1 MISGFFAARTIR
13 NSPALSALYERSEKL
28 IPAITQQGGMREEDV
43 RVWAEQTFEI
53 LIPALNSNNPKIECR
68 KLLVEA
74 ALQHSDYQVMM
85 VPPSPEPDWTTL
97 RGLKGISGELW
108 EARLELAR
116 VYEPIRDV
124 VHMASLG
131 MNKEGVAGAIQAL
144 ACRSCYYVSM
154 IDAARIM
161 NIDYHPSADMDWFH
175 PMMYSF
181 CVSSENK
188 LRKLIGLPTSLD
200 DDMAAIM
207 HSTMM
212 YDVLDGSRFPDVNW
226 RETYRDQIKRGS
238 LSVPRFGDG
247 FKVAP
252 ERR

>member
-1 MISGFFAARTIR
+1 MIGGFFAARAVKK
-13 NSPALSALYERSEKL
+13 NPVLSALYERSERL
-28 IPAITQQGGMREEDV
+28 ISDITQQGGMLEKDV
-43 RVWAEQTFEI
+43 RVWAQQTFEL
-53 LIPALNSNNPKIECR
+53 LIPALNSQNPTIECR

-108 EARLELAR
+108 DARLELAR
-116 VYEPIRDV
+116 VYEPIRDL
-124 VHMASLG
+124 VHGASLG

-144 ACRSCYYVSM
+144 ACRSCYLVNM
-154 IDAARIM
+154 ANTARIATG
-161 NIDYHPSADMDWFH
+161 DCHHRADTDWFH

-212 YDVLDGSRFPDVNW
+212 YDVLEGSRFPDVNW

-238 LSVPRFGDG
+238 LSVPRFGNG